1 MVPESWPHTATEPPR
16 LVDPRDC
23 AVGTIADTFRKYPEI
38 GALLP
43 AMGYGD
49 RQIAD
54 LQATINRADADLVVI
69 ATPINL
75 TRIITFKKP
84 TVRVRYELQEIGMP
98 DLEEVLKAKFAKRTP
113 QGKRG
118 R

>member
-1 MVPESWPHTATEPPR
+1 
-16 LVDPRDC
+16 
-23 AVGTIADTFRKYPEI
+23 
-38 GALLP
+38 
-43 AMGYGD
+43 MGYGD

-54 LQATINRADADLVVI
+54 LQATINRVNADLVII

-75 TRIITFKKP
+75 NRIVKFNKP
-84 TVRVRYELQEIGMP
+84 TVRVRYELQEIGTP
-98 DLEEVLKAKFAKRTP
+98 DLEEVLKGKFAKRAP